1 LARLAALAPVG
12 VRGNHDHPLAT
23 DDPDGLGPTD
33 RFAWERLT
41 PKQRA
46 SLAALP
52 TTAEPAPGV
61 LAFHARP
68 RRDDAYL
75 LETARGG
82 RQVRANRGKIE
93 RRLGDVGAAR
103 LLLCGHS
110 HRPDVVRLRSGSTV
124 VNPGSVGLPA
134 ATLED
139 GPRPHVMETG
149 TPDAR

>member
-1 LARLAALAPVG
+1 MRLAVLADIHGNALALDAVLAYLERRGGADIVVDLGDRVSGPLWPAETLARLAALAPVG

-23 DDPDGLGPTD
+23 ADPDSLGPTD

-41 PKQRA
+41 PAQRT

-75 LETARGG
+75 
-82 RQVRANRGKIE
+82 
-93 RRLGDVGAAR
+93 
-103 LLLCGHS
+103 
-110 HRPDVVRLRSGSTV
+110 
-124 VNPGSVGLPA
+124 
-134 ATLED
+134 
-139 GPRPHVMETG
+139 
-149 TPDAR
+149 